1 MDNTNSQVGEQRCV
15 FGGIGI
21 SPFFWSE
28 KRRRECTGKGGK
40 VNRVD
45 YLSVTSSD
53 GAILKLIEPLRGRR
67 TLVVAPVVFRSLRSR

>member
-1 MDNTNSQVGEQRCV
+1 M
-15 FGGIGI
+15 
-21 SPFFWSE
+21 
-28 KRRRECTGKGGK
+28 KREERECTGKGGK
-40 VNRVD
+40 VNGVD

>member
-1 MDNTNSQVGEQRCV
+1 MKRGE
-15 FGGIGI
+15 
-21 SPFFWSE
+21 
-28 KRRRECTGKGGK
+28 RECTGKGGK

-67 TLVVAPVVFRSLRSR
+67 TLVVAPVVFFFFCSR